1 MEEAAILAGISKVRS
16 VPNSYEKRTPE
27 DSAQGL
33 KMTIREI
40 REIDGIPVC
49 LGGERIMRYRRGK
62 KPKPPMAELGIEK
75 LKPQQKL
82 ALKNRFELGMSN
94 PQAAIQAGYA
104 ETSASQIIPRLLQ
117 RKPIQDALKERGIT
131 DFKIA
136 EVIAEGLE
144 AMHPLRPEQPDHHA
158 RVKFVS
164 EANKVLDNYPAKK
177 IEIEEKS
184 IVIHLTKDDYV
195 ALKKFDDLR
204 RRPE

>member
-16 VPNSYEKRTPE
+16 VPNSHEKRTPE
-27 DSAQGL
+27 NSAQGL
-33 KMTIREI
+33 RMTI

-49 LGGERIMRYRRGK
+49 VGGERIARYRRGK
-62 KPKPPMAELGIEK
+62 KPRPPMAELGIEK

-82 ALKNRFELGMSN
+82 ALRNKFELGMSN
-94 PQAAIQAGYA
+94 RQAAVQAGYKDGTGA
-104 ETSASQIIPRLLQ
+104 ARILPRLLQ
-117 RKPIQDALKERGIT
+117 RKPIQDALKDRGIT

-144 AMHPLRPEQPDHHA
+144 AMHPLRPKQPDHHA

-177 IEIEEKS
+177 IEVEEKS
-184 IVIHLTKDDYV
+184 INIHLGKDDYI
-195 ALKKFDDLR
+195 ALKKFEELR
-204 RRPE
+204 RRG

>member
-1 MEEAAILAGISKVRS
+1 MEKAAILAGISKVRS
-16 VPNSYEKRTPE
+16 VPNSHEKRTPE

-40 REIDGIPVC
+40 DGIPVC
-49 LGGERIMRYRRGK
+49 VGRERIARYRRGK

-82 ALKNRFELGMSN
+82 ALRNKFELGMSN
-94 PQAAIQAGYA
+94 RQAAIQAGYKDG
-104 ETSASQIIPRLLQ
+104 TSAGHILPRLLQ
-117 RKPIQDALKERGIT
+117 RKPIQDALKAEGIT

-144 AMHPLRPEQPDHHA
+144 AMHPLRPGQPDHHA

-177 IEIEEKS
+177 IEVEEKS
-184 IVIHLTKDDYV
+184 INIHLGKDDYI
-195 ALKKFDDLR
+195 ALRKFEELR
-204 RRPE
+204 RRKE

>member
-1 MEEAAILAGISKVRS
+1 MGVLKE
-16 VPNSYEKRTPE
+16 Y
-27 DSAQGL
+27 SA
-33 KMTIREI
+33 TV

-49 LGGERIMRYRRGK
+49 VGGERIARYRRGK

-82 ALKNRFELGMSN
+82 ALRNKFELGMSN
-94 PQAAIQAGYA
+94 RQAAVQAGYRDG
-104 ETSASQIIPRLLQ
+104 TSASHILPRLLQ
-117 RKPIQDALKERGIT
+117 RKPIQDALKAQGIT

-184 IVIHLTKDDYV
+184 INIQLTKDDYV
-195 ALKKFDDLR
+195 ALRKFDDLR
-204 RRPE
+204 RRKE

>member
-16 VPNSYEKRTPE
+16 VPNCHEKRTPE
-27 DSAQGL
+27 NSAQGL
-33 KMTIREI
+33 KMTIH
-40 REIDGIPVC
+40 EIDGIPVC
-49 LGGERIMRYRRGK
+49 LGGERIAKYRRGK

-82 ALKNRFELGMSN
+82 ALRNKFELGMSN
-94 PQAAIQAGYA
+94 PRAAIEAGYA
-104 ETSASQIIPRLLQ
+104 NGASAARVIPRLLR
-117 RKPIQDALKERGIT
+117 RKPIQDALTAKGIT

-136 EVIAEGLE
+136 EVIAEGFE

-184 IVIHLTKDDYV
+184 INIQLTKDDYV
-195 ALKKFDDLR
+195 ALRKFDDLR
-204 RRPE
+204 RRKE

>member
-1 MEEAAILAGISKVRS
+1 MGVLKEYSGRGSKS
-16 VPNSYEKRTPE
+16 T
-27 DSAQGL
+27 
-33 KMTIREI
+33 I

-49 LGGERIMRYRRGK
+49 VGQERIARYRRGK
-62 KPKPPMAELGIEK
+62 KRKLPMAELGIEK

-82 ALKNRFELGMSN
+82 ALRNKFELGMSN
-94 PQAAIQAGYA
+94 RQAAIQAGYE
-104 ETSASQIIPRLLQ
+104 ETSASRVLPRLLQ
-117 RKPIQDALKERGIT
+117 RKPIQDALKALGIT

-184 IVIHLTKDDYV
+184 INIQLTKDDYV
-195 ALKKFDDLR
+195 ALRKFDDLR
-204 RRPE
+204 RRKE

>member
-16 VPNSYEKRTPE
+16 VPNCHEKRTPE
-27 DSAQGL
+27 NSAQGL
-33 KMTIREI
+33 KMTI

-49 LGGERIMRYRRGK
+49 LGGERIAKYRRGK

-82 ALKNRFELGMSN
+82 ALRNKFELGMSN
-94 PQAAIQAGYA
+94 PRAAIEAGYA
-104 ETSASQIIPRLLQ
+104 NGASAARVIPRLLR
-117 RKPIQDALKERGIT
+117 RKPIQDALTAKGIT

-136 EVIAEGLE
+136 EVIAEGFE

-184 IVIHLTKDDYV
+184 INIQLTKDDYV
-195 ALKKFDDLR
+195 ALRKFDDLR
-204 RRPE
+204 RRKE